1 MKFAPG
7 DLVRN
12 VTTNEDGRVIESY
25 EENKVAMYMVSV
37 PVNGAT
43 WLFGARVAYWPENQL
58 ESSENESLDQG
69 QKVRF
74 VGMD

>member
-1 MKFAPG
+1 MKFACG
-7 DLVRN
+7 VLVKN
-12 VTTNEDGRVIESY
+12 VTTNEDGRVIETY
-25 EENKVAMYMVSV
+25 QENDAVMYMVSV

-69 QKVRF
+69 QCA
-74 VGMD
+74 